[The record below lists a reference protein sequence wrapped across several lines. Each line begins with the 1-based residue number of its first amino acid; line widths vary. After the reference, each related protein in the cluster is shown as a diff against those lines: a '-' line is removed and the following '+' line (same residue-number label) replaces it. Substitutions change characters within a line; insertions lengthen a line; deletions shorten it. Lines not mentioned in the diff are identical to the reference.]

1 MQCRTTSFWNERLG
15 ARVCERV
22 FLLASINPNPGW
34 STECLSQPPS
44 RQLCCAYSQSTP
56 MLSHIIDNT
65 MPTEH
70 APGAAELSP
79 KVGDGGNRGG
89 GISCGGFAP
98 PLLPPSSAIPCPK
111 IT

>member
-79 KVGDGGNRGG
+79 KVGDGGHREGG
-89 GISCGGFAP
+89 LTLGVLSAP
-98 PLLPPSSAIPCPK
+98 PLPRQSHIA
-111 IT
+111 